1 MSQDDRNS
9 RTVQISVVRGGGAS
23 LTSACVVVIE
33 GEHLGKRAD
42 IDKRRVLVGRSDE
55 ADLFLSHESV
65 SRRHCEF
72 WRDGD
77 DYRVRD
83 LGATNPTQLN
93 GRPVSA
99 AVLKD
104 GDHILV
110 GQCTLKFIS
119 ATSIEARYHAEVH
132 QLASNDPLT
141 ELPNRRHFFEAA
153 DREIAR
159 CVRTGVPAAMCLVD
173 ADHFKMINDR
183 YGHIAGDEV
192 LRHLAHLLREKLRQG
207 DVSGRIGGEEFAVLL
222 PECSAQDAV
231 AVFSEPLRLAVEQA
245 EFTLGGVRRQLTV
258 SIGIA
263 GLTPNRDNRSA
274 LMKAADVALYRAKD
288 SGRNRVCV
296 HPGG

>member
-1 MSQDDRNS
+1 
-9 RTVQISVVRGGGAS
+9 
-23 LTSACVVVIE
+23 
-33 GEHLGKRAD
+33 
-42 IDKRRVLVGRSDE
+42 
-55 ADLFLSHESV
+55 
-65 SRRHCEF
+65 
-72 WRDGD
+72 
-77 DYRVRD
+77 
-83 LGATNPTQLN
+83 
-93 GRPVSA
+93 VSA